1 MSMLSEIII
10 GAIGEAALGYAGSKG
25 VDLFKTSNAKKEIA
39 EIASKSIEAGISKAP
54 ALGNDLR
61 SVSFVKGVFVPVL
74 ENLIADPSKL
84 PDPDGLASDFLA
96 MFVER
101 YADAESTDETLKRIF
116 QTEPSALKAA
126 FVAMLSELRSQF
138 NQSKHW
144 REAGHFFATES
155 TLQNTVTIIEIL
167 DRQQRASA
175 AYAVDIDVAKKDAKA
190 GSDEL
195 RSWPRDIL
203 GREILR
209 PELERLKSRIT
220 SELSGSTLLIGE
232 AGSGKSALLSNLT
245 EELES
250 QDYIVFGIK
259 ADTLPPT
266 VITFDDVGRALGM
279 SGALAD
285 GLDALARVQPVVLI
299 IDQLDAVSDVMD
311 RSSDRMKVLLRLVR
325 HVRDRSLPVHVI
337 VSSRPF
343 EASHDA
349 RFQQLK
355 AEEIIL
361 SLPSVDDVLAFLTLL
376 GIDGGKI
383 TAPLRETLRRPF
395 ALKLFVDLVSRG
407 ISAEEVASGELLNM
421 WLATADLGNDQSRQ
435 AVFRLMEKLANQMLE
450 AETLWR
456 PLDVYVAQHK
466 DALAI
471 AEAAGLVVRSGSKVG
486 FSHQSWLD
494 DFQAKSFK
502 TGTDLAEYAWQNQDS
517 LFVRGT
523 VLRALQRLRQV
534 DDTSYSRAVTALLWQ
549 TKTRRHLKHLI
560 VDVIATVSVPNV
572 QEGAWVEALIQN
584 DPILANRALGKLA
597 DHWPEWR
604 SMLGKCLGTLM
615 TSDQF
620 QWPAIRLLASEA
632 QLDADNVVKLIR
644 RHWDQPEK
652 DGLVFRVIE
661 QSGVISDA
669 VENLVKTILGRT
681 QIDEYAIS
689 HFVSALQGDN
699 RFREASRIVSLWFN
713 TLKTERHQNPSL
725 HNVQKLADAAPR
737 ELAEELLSG
746 FIICA
751 ARDVQPFR
759 NGVMRYPKSHSLPWD
774 WDFDRER
781 DKILEAFRDA
791 VNGFA
796 RTQPNEA
803 RSYLKS
809 LAELEIE
816 QAQEIVAHAYIA
828 GGEALAVEAYHFLLA
843 DERRLHLGDAHIEL
857 EPGLSST
864 ESGLTSQELIEA
876 IAPHLPDGDVEKI
889 RDMIERWNL
898 YGPDFDKGEEAATRL
913 QRLKWADENRIELL
927 ERLPDRF
934 LSPRRKR
941 HVAERRASRK
951 WPIARKRGGM
961 MASFVGSPMPHTAM
975 LKARDDDIFKMLDE
989 INDINGGRSR
999 RRPIS
1004 MDGGV
1009 IELSRA
1015 FAEFGKEQPERAITM
1030 ARTKF
1035 VAGRHEHAAAE
1046 LVNKLSEKEG
1056 FSADE
1061 LLALIH
1067 ELSDRGFSSRTWKTS
1082 ASWALA
1088 KIAGKLFG
1096 LPDDTIAMM
1105 KGWLENDPAI
1115 IAKDIEDRLDLETRN
1130 AERNKREREIPQ
1142 PFLFHAYRLG
1152 GMRIVPQDNF
1162 SILDAIFKGLIS
1174 REEQGHEQWISI
1186 LQDQAAKD
1194 EDPHI
1199 WSFLLCWQSDWLYWA
1214 DRDHVQ
1220 AFIRTLWEKDKRIFQ
1235 TVELVGVLWKNRP
1248 IFPDDL
1254 LIEIIKAWFE
1264 TGEEPF
1270 AQAAAEYTQA
1280 IALVYPDN
1288 PVALNL
1294 SAYLTK
1300 EVSWQLTGQLFSA
1313 ASAWQDGDAVLRP
1326 LAHQLLMKF
1335 VPDATGEQ
1343 AHAISSAVDKRD
1355 TLPADDFTRELVNA
1369 VAENQELLA
1378 ASLTGRFADGL
1389 QSLLLYPGFDEPV
1402 MHVTERM
1409 AELIVDKKGG
1419 QHRGFIDKDFVQV
1432 SIALQRNDGPLR
1444 ARAMDVY
1451 EKLLDAGAYGAEQ
1464 AATDV
1469 LRH

>member
-1 MSMLSEIII
+1 MLTEIIL
-10 GAIGEAALGYAGSKG
+10 GAIGKSAVGYAGSKG
-25 VDLFKTSNAKKEIA
+25 KDLFKSAKAKKEIA
-39 EIASKSIEAGISKAP
+39 EIGSKSVEAGISKAP
-54 ALGNDLR
+54 ALADDFR
-61 SVSFVKGVFVPVL
+61 SASFAKGVFVPVL
-74 ENLIADPSKL
+74 ETLIVDPSKL
-84 PDPDGLASDFLA
+84 PDPDGLASEFVV

-101 YADAESTDETLKRIF
+101 FAGGDTTDDTLKRIF
-116 QTEPSALKAA
+116 QTEPTELKEA
-126 FVAMLSELRSQF
+126 FAAMLRELRSQF
-138 NQSKHW
+138 YQSTHW
-144 REAGHFFATES
+144 REVGHFSATEK
-155 TLQNTVTIIEIL
+155 TLQNTDTILEIL

-175 AYAVDIDVAKKDAKA
+175 ADAIDIDDARKDAKA

-195 RSWPRDIL
+195 RSWPRDIKGQEL
-203 GREILR
+203 LR
-209 PELERLKSRIT
+209 PELERLKNRIE
-220 SELSGSTLLIGE
+220 SERSGSTLLIGK
-232 AGSGKSALLSNLT
+232 AGSGKSALLSRLT
-245 EELES
+245 EELEAG
-250 QDYIVFGIK
+250 DFIVFGIK

-266 VITFDDVGRALGM
+266 VATFDDIGLALGM
-279 SGALAD
+279 AGPLAD
-285 GLDALARVQPVVLI
+285 ELNALARVQAVVLI

-325 HVRDRSLPVHVI
+325 NVRDRSLPVHVI

-355 AEEIIL
+355 AEEITL
-361 SLPSVDDVLAFLTLL
+361 SLPSVEDILAFLTLL
-376 GIDGGKI
+376 EIDGAKI
-383 TAPLRETLRRPF
+383 TPQLRETLRRPF

-407 ISAEEVASGELLNM
+407 ISAEDVASGELLNM

-435 AVFRLMEKLANQMLE
+435 AVLRLMEKLANQMLE
-450 AETLWR
+450 TETLWR
-456 PLDVYVAQHK
+456 PLDAFIAEHK
-466 DALAI
+466 DALAL
-471 AEAAGLVVRSGSKVG
+471 AEAAGLVVRSGPKVG

-534 DDTSYSRAVTALLWQ
+534 DENSYGRAVSVLLWQ

-560 VDVIATVSVPNV
+560 VDVIATARQPTL

-584 DPILANRALGKLA
+584 DPILANRALGKLVE
-597 DHWPEWR
+597 HWPEWR
-604 SMLGKCLGTLM
+604 SLLGKCLGSLM

-620 QWPAIRLLASEA
+620 HWPAIRLLAGEA
-632 QLDADNVVKLIR
+632 RLDADGVVKLIGK
-644 RHWDQPEK
+644 HWDQPDK

-669 VENLVKTILGRT
+669 VEGLVKTILGRT
-681 QIDEYAIS
+681 QIEEYAVS
-689 HFVSALQGDN
+689 HFVSALRSDG
-699 RFREASRIVSLWFN
+699 RFREAARVVSLWFG
-713 TLKTERHQNPSL
+713 TIEADRRQNPSL
-725 HNVQKLADAAPR
+725 HDVQKLADEAPR
-737 ELAEELLSG
+737 EFAEELLAG
-746 FIICA
+746 FLTCA
-751 ARDVQPFR
+751 AKDVQSFR
-759 NGVMRYPKSHSLPWD
+759 EGVRRYPKSHSLPWD

-781 DKILEAFRDA
+781 DKVLEAFRDS
-791 VNGFA
+791 VSGFA
-796 RTQPNEA
+796 RTQPDMA
-803 RSYLKS
+803 RLYLNA
-809 LAELEIE
+809 LAEIEIE

-828 GGEALAVEAYHFLLA
+828 GGEALAADAAKFLLG
-843 DERRLHLGDAHIEL
+843 DERRLYLGDAHVEL

-864 ESGLTSQELIEA
+864 EGGLTSQELIEA
-876 IAPHLPDGDVEKI
+876 IVPHLPDHGVEKI
-889 RDMIERWNL
+889 RDTIECWSL
-898 YGPDFDKGEEAATRL
+898 YGPDFDKSDEPTTRL
-913 QRLKWADENRIELL
+913 RRLKWADENRVELL
-927 ERLPDRF
+927 ERLPSRF
-934 LSPRRKR
+934 LSSQRKR
-941 HVAERRASRK
+941 HVAERHASRK
-951 WPIARKRGGM
+951 RPISRKRGGM

-989 INDINGGRSR
+989 INDTSEGRSR

-1009 IELSRA
+1009 VELSRA
-1015 FAEFGKEQPERAITM
+1015 FAEFGKEQPERAIAM

-1046 LVNKLSEKEG
+1046 LVHKLTEG
-1056 FSADE
+1056 EDYSADE

-1067 ELSDRGFSSRTWKTS
+1067 ELSDRGFSSRNWKTL

-1088 KIAGKLFG
+1088 RIAGKLSG
-1096 LPDDTIAMM
+1096 LPDKSVAML
-1105 KGWLENDPAI
+1105 KGWLENDPAK
-1115 IAKDIEDRLDLETRN
+1115 IANDIEDRLDLDARN
-1130 AERNKREREIPQ
+1130 EERNKRERQLPN
-1142 PFLFHAYRLG
+1142 PYLFHAHGLH

-1162 SILDAIFKGLIS
+1162 SILDAIFKCLIA
-1174 REEQGHEQWISI
+1174 RGEPDYEQWISI
-1186 LQDQAAKD
+1186 LEEQGKKD

-1214 DRDHVQ
+1214 DRDRAQ
-1220 AFIRTLWEKDKRIFQ
+1220 AFVRTLWEKDKRIFQ
-1235 TVELVGVLWKNRP
+1235 SVELVGVLWKNSP

-1254 LIEIIKAWFE
+1254 LIDIITSWFA

-1270 AQAAAEYTQA
+1270 TQAAAEYVQA
-1280 IALVYPDN
+1280 MALVYPDN
-1288 PVALNL
+1288 PASVKLGAH
-1294 SAYLTK
+1294 LTQD
-1300 EVSWQLTGQLFSA
+1300 VSWQLTGQLFSA
-1313 ASAWQDGDAVLRP
+1313 ASAWRDGDAVLRP
-1326 LAHQLLMKF
+1326 LAHLLLMKF
-1335 VPDATGEQ
+1335 APNAKGEQ

-1355 TLPADDFTRELVNA
+1355 TLPADDLTRDLVNA

-1444 ARAMDVY
+1444 ARAMEVY
-1451 EKLLDAGAYGAEQ
+1451 EKLLDAGAYGAEE

-1469 LRH
+1469 LRN

>member
-1 MSMLSEIII
+1 MLTEIII
-10 GAIGEAALGYAGSKG
+10 GAISEVALGYAGAKG
-25 VDLFKTSNAKKEIA
+25 KDLFKSANAKNEIA
-39 EIASKSIEAGISKAP
+39 EIGSKCIEAGISKAP
-54 ALGNDLR
+54 ALADDLR
-61 SVSFVKGVFVPVL
+61 SASFAKGVFVPVL
-74 ENLIADPSKL
+74 ENLIIDPSRL
-84 PDPDGLASDFLA
+84 PDPDGLASEFVA
-96 MFVER
+96 MFVAHF
-101 YADAESTDETLKRIF
+101 ADSEGTDDTLKRIF
-116 QTEPSALKAA
+116 QTEPTELKDA
-126 FVAMLSELRSQF
+126 FAVMLRELRSQF
-138 NQSKHW
+138 YQSKHW
-144 REAGHFFATES
+144 REVGHFSATEQ
-155 TLQNTVTIIEIL
+155 TLQNTDTIIEIL
-167 DRQQRASA
+167 NRQQRANA
-175 AYAVDIDVAKKDAKA
+175 ADAVDIDDARKDAKA

-195 RSWPRDIL
+195 RSWPRDIM
-203 GREILR
+203 GRELLR
-209 PELERLKSRIT
+209 PELELLKNRIV
-220 SELSGSTLLIGE
+220 SERSGSTLLIGD
-232 AGSGKSALLSNLT
+232 AGSGKSALLSKLT
-245 EELES
+245 EELEAG
-250 QDYIVFGIK
+250 DFIVFGIK
-259 ADTLPPT
+259 ADTLPPS
-266 VITFDDVGRALGM
+266 IATFDDVGRALGM
-279 SGALAD
+279 AGPLAD
-285 GLDALARVQPVVLI
+285 ELHALARVQMVVLI

-325 HVRDRSLPVHVI
+325 SVRDQTLPVHVI

-355 AEEIIL
+355 AEEITL
-361 SLPSVDDVLAFLTLL
+361 SLPSVEDVLAFLTQL
-376 GIDGGKI
+376 GIDGAKI
-383 TAPLRETLRRPF
+383 TTQLRETLRRPF

-407 ISAEEVASGELLNM
+407 ISTEDVASGELLNM
-421 WLATADLGNDQSRQ
+421 WLATADLGNDPSRQ

-450 AETLWR
+450 TETLWR
-456 PLDVYVAQHK
+456 PLDAMVAEHK
-466 DALAI
+466 DALAV
-471 AEAAGLVVRSGSKVG
+471 AEAAGLIVRSGPKVG

-534 DDTSYSRAVTALLWQ
+534 DEISYERAVSALLWQ
-549 TKTRRHLKHLI
+549 NKTRRHLKHLI
-560 VDVIATVSVPNV
+560 VDVIATVRLPTL

-604 SMLGKCLGTLM
+604 SMLGKCLGSLM
-615 TSDQF
+615 RSDQF
-620 QWPAIRLLASEA
+620 HWPAIRLLAGEA
-632 QLDADNVVKLIR
+632 RLDADSVVKLIGQY
-644 RHWDQPEK
+644 WDQPEK

-689 HFVSALQGDN
+689 HFVSALRGDG
-699 RFREASRIVSLWFN
+699 RFREAARIVSLWFN
-713 TLKTERHQNPSL
+713 TLQTDRHQNPSL
-725 HNVQKLADAAPR
+725 HNVQKLADEAPS
-737 ELAEELLSG
+737 EFAKELLSS
-746 FIICA
+746 FLICA
-751 ARDVQPFR
+751 AKDVQPFR
-759 NGVMRYPKSHSLPWD
+759 EGVKRYPKSHSLPWD

-781 DKILEAFRDA
+781 DKVLEAFRDA

-796 RTQPNEA
+796 RNQPDEA
-803 RSYLKS
+803 LPYLKA
-809 LAELEIE
+809 LAEIEIE

-828 GGEALAVEAYHFLLA
+828 GGEALAAHAAAFLFA
-843 DERRLHLGDAHIEL
+843 DERRLYLGDAHVQL
-857 EPGLSST
+857 EPGMSST

-876 IAPHLPDGDVEKI
+876 IAPHLPDRDVEKI
-889 RDMIERWNL
+889 RDLIESWSL
-898 YGPDFDKGEEAATRL
+898 YGPDFTKGDEPALRL
-913 QRLKWADENRIELL
+913 KRLKWADENRIELL

-934 LSPRRKR
+934 LSSQRKR

-951 WPIARKRGGM
+951 WPISRKRGGM

-975 LKARDDDIFKMLDE
+975 LKARDDDIFKMLNE
-989 INDINGGRSR
+989 INDTSEGRSR

-1009 IELSRA
+1009 VELSRA
-1015 FAEFGKEQPERAITM
+1015 FAEFGKEQPERAIAM

-1035 VAGRHEHAAAE
+1035 VAGLHEHAAAE
-1046 LVNKLSEKEG
+1046 LVHKLTEG
-1056 FSADE
+1056 EDYAANE

-1067 ELSDRGFSSRTWKTS
+1067 ELSDRGFSSDTWKTF

-1088 KIAGKLFG
+1088 RIAGTLSG
-1096 LPDDTIAMM
+1096 LPDNSIAMM
-1105 KGWLENDPAI
+1105 KGWLDNDAAK
-1115 IAKDIEDRLDLETRN
+1115 IAKDIEDRLDLEVRN
-1130 AERNKREREIPQ
+1130 AERNKRERETPQ
-1142 PFLFHAYRLG
+1142 PLLFHAHRLG

-1162 SILDAIFKGLIS
+1162 SVLDAIFKGLIA
-1174 REEQGHEQWISI
+1174 RKEQDYEQWISI
-1186 LQDQAAKD
+1186 LEEHAKKD

-1214 DRDHVQ
+1214 DRDRVQ
-1220 AFIRTLWEKDKRIFQ
+1220 ALIRTLWEKDKRIFQ
-1235 TVELVGVLWKNRP
+1235 SVELVGVVWKNRP

-1254 LIEIIKAWFE
+1254 LIEIMTMWFE
-1264 TGEEPF
+1264 TGDEPF
-1270 AQAAAEYTQA
+1270 VQAAAEYTQA
-1280 IALVYPDN
+1280 ISLVYPDN
-1288 PVALNL
+1288 RAAQKLG
-1294 SAYLTK
+1294 AYLTE

-1313 ASAWQDGDAVLRP
+1313 ASAWQDGDTVLRP
-1326 LAHQLLMKF
+1326 LAHQVLMKF
-1335 VPDATGEQ
+1335 ASSATGEQ
-1343 AHAISSAVDKRD
+1343 AHALSSAVDKRD
-1355 TLPADDFTRELVNA
+1355 TLPADDLTRELVNA

-1389 QSLLLYPGFDEPV
+1389 QSLLLYPGFDDPV

-1419 QHRGFIDKDFVQV
+1419 QHRGFIDKDYVQV

-1451 EKLLDAGAYGAEQ
+1451 EKLLDAGAYGAEE